1 MDELHGA
8 SLHSNPLE
16 KGSPSALFSHAECVY
31 TLFMQLRLLLVVF
44 GVLFPSVSNAA
55 DSSPRELLT
64 ALNALAIDSEHVYTV
79 STKDRVELRKADTVL
94 AFQDGKIA
102 FFQSFEGR
110 VTGFVFSGVGH
121 VVALPRDPVEKQQV
135 ARFLGAPVLDEQFLS
150 AYVRFTDSTEE
161 ELLHEL
167 ERAGL
172 APAVDEQFAALWG
185 NSLDRL
191 NPSHSLR
198 ILIEKYSNPPA
209 PFFHAGI
216 DGVLTGP
223 LDILL
228 DGMQNDNFSLG
239 QPRTIGKTT
248 YYDLWSCNRMPGSTP
263 FSMNIDAIR
272 YRIDTTIHPDN
283 SLEASASIEFRA
295 AAGSQQFLGV
305 QLSRALKISAVTGDG
320 GEALPFFQNEGLTQ
334 QEINSRGQD
343 SLIVFLPKPPA
354 QGGTFTLHFRYSGNV
369 IEDAGNSVLFVGA
382 RESWYPHYGD
392 TAEFAFYDLTFHW
405 PKRLR
410 LVATGTKSAE
420 REEGDSRVATWK
432 TEIPVPEAG
441 FNLGEYASSSLSSEN
456 RTIEVYANRQL
467 EEFLRARL
475 SATPPPEDASR
486 YPSTMRPQLGNDLPS
501 LPPSPAS
508 FLKQLARE
516 IDSSIRFYELYSGPF
531 PFRNLG
537 VSQIPG
543 AFGQGWPGLLYLST
557 FSYLTDEAQYRA
569 GLSTTGRAFFTDL
582 VPFHEVAHQWWGNV
596 VGWSSYEDQWI
607 DEAIAEYLALEFADS
622 QKNQDHPLNTWL
634 AHYRKRLTT
643 KMEGEDRVPADIGPV
658 IAGRRLISSRS
669 PDAYS
674 VVVYAKGA
682 WIMHMLR
689 EMLRQPGAASG
700 KDPDARFIALLHTLV
715 SKYARKALTTADLER
730 EVEAVMTPRMALE
743 GGHSMEWFFD
753 EYVRGTGIPHYKV
766 QFTSHSSEK
775 GFQIRGKLLQDG
787 VPRSFIA
794 PVPIYAT
801 TTPGRTIFLGTV
813 IATGDETNFTFTSAV
828 QPHKLLI
835 DPHMTLLCIPE

>member
-1 MDELHGA
+1 MR
-8 SLHSNPLE
+8 P
-16 KGSPSALFSHAECVY
+16 
-31 TLFMQLRLLLVVF
+31 RLLLVVL
-44 GVLFPSVSNAA
+44 GCLFPYICGAT

-64 ALNALAIDSEHVYTV
+64 ALNTLAIDSQHVYTV

-94 AFQDGKIA
+94 AFQNGKIA

-110 VTGFVFSGVGH
+110 ITGFVFSGVGH

-150 AYVRFTDSTEE
+150 AYARFTDGTEE
-161 ELLHEL
+161 DLLRELQ
-167 ERAGL
+167 RAGL
-172 APAVDEQFAALWG
+172 TPAVDEQFASLWAT
-185 NSLDRL
+185 NLNRL

-198 ILIEKYSNPPA
+198 ILIERYSNPPA

-228 DGMQNDNFSLG
+228 DGMQNDNFNLG
-239 QPRTIGKTT
+239 QPRTVGKVL
-248 YYDLWSCNRMPGSTP
+248 YYDVWSSYRMPGSVA
-263 FSMNIDAIR
+263 FSMGIDPIH
-272 YRIDTTIHPDN
+272 YRIDTTIHSDN

-305 QLSRALKISAVTGDG
+305 QLSRALKISAVTGDN
-320 GEALPFFQNEGLTQ
+320 GEQLPFFQNEGLTQ

-343 SLIVFLPKPPA
+343 ALIVFLPKQPA
-354 QGGTFTLHFRYSGNV
+354 PGSTFTLHFRYNGNV

-382 RESWYPHYGD
+382 RESWYPHFGG
-392 TAEFAFYDLTFHW
+392 TSEFALYDLTFHW

-420 REEGDSRVATWK
+420 REEGDLRVATWK
-432 TEIPVPEAG
+432 TDIPVPEAG
-441 FNLGEYASSSLSSEN
+441 FNLGEYASSSLPSEN
-456 RTIEVYANRQL
+456 RTIDVYANKQL
-467 EEFLRARL
+467 EEFLRSRL
-475 SATPPPEDASR
+475 SAPTQQEDSSR
-486 YPSTMRPQLGNDLPS
+486 HSSNSRPLLDRDIPT
-501 LPPSPAS
+501 LPPSPAG

-516 IDSSIRFYELYSGPF
+516 IDSSIRFYEIYSGPF

-557 FSYLTDEAQYRA
+557 FSFLPDEAQYRA
-569 GLSTTGRAFFTDL
+569 GLNTTGRAFFTDV

-596 VGWSSYEDQWI
+596 VGWSSYQDQWI
-607 DEAIAEYLALEFADS
+607 DEGISEYLALLFADS
-622 QKNQDHPLNTWL
+622 KKNQDHPLNTWL

-643 KMEGEDRVPADIGPV
+643 KAEGEDRAPADIGPV
-658 IAGRRLISSRS
+658 IIGRRLISSRS

-674 VVVYAKGA
+674 VVVYAKGT
-682 WIMHMLR
+682 WIIHMLR
-689 EMLRQPGAASG
+689 GMLRQPGAGNG
-700 KDPDARFIALLHTLV
+700 KDPDARFIGLLHTLV
-715 SKYARKALTTADLER
+715 SKYARKALTTADLQR

-753 EYVRGTGIPHYKV
+753 EYVRGTGIPH
-766 QFTSHSSEK
+766 
-775 GFQIRGKLLQDG
+775 
-787 VPRSFIA
+787 
-794 PVPIYAT
+794 
-801 TTPGRTIFLGTV
+801 
-813 IATGDETNFTFTSAV
+813 
-828 QPHKLLI
+828 
-835 DPHMTLLCIPE
+835 

>member
-1 MDELHGA
+1 
-8 SLHSNPLE
+8 
-16 KGSPSALFSHAECVY
+16 
-31 TLFMQLRLLLVVF
+31 VVF
-44 GVLFPSVSNAA
+44 GVLLPSICNAA
-55 DSSPRELLT
+55 DSSPRELLA
-64 ALNALAIDSEHVYTV
+64 ALNALAIDSQHVYTV

-110 VTGFVFSGVGH
+110 ITGFVFSGIGH

-150 AYVRFTDSTEE
+150 AYVRFTDGTDQDLVREFQ
-161 ELLHEL
+161 
-167 ERAGL
+167 RAGVT
-172 APAVDEQFAALWG
+172 PAVDEQFASLWWT
-185 NSLDRL
+185 SLDRL

-216 DGVLTGP
+216 DGVVTGP

-228 DGMQNDNFSLG
+228 DDMQNENFSLG
-239 QPRTIGKTT
+239 QPRTVGKTT
-248 YYDLWSCNRMPGSTP
+248 YYDVWSSYRVPGSP
-263 FSMNIDAIR
+263 SFSMGLDAIR
-272 YRIDTTIHPDN
+272 YSIDTTIHPDN
-283 SLEASASIEFRA
+283 SLEASASIELRA

-305 QLSRALKISAVTGDG
+305 QLSRALKITAVTGDE

-334 QEINSRGQD
+334 QEIDSRGQD
-343 SLIVFLPKPPA
+343 SLIVFLSKPPA
-354 QGGTFTLHFRYSGNV
+354 PGSTFKLHFRYSGNV

-392 TAEFAFYDLTFHW
+392 AAEFAFYDLTFHW

-410 LVATGTKSAE
+410 LVATGNKSTE
-420 REEGDSRVATWK
+420 REEGDLRAATWK

-441 FNLGEYASSSLSSEN
+441 FNLGEYASTSLPSEN
-456 RTIEVYANRQL
+456 RTIDVYANKQL
-467 EEFLRARL
+467 EEFLRSRL
-475 SATPPPEDASR
+475 STPTPPEIASR
-486 YPSTMRPQLGNDLPS
+486 HSSMTRPQLGEDIPA
-501 LPPSPAS
+501 LPPSPAA
-508 FLKQLARE
+508 FLKQLARA

-557 FSYLTDEAQYRA
+557 FSFLPDEAQYRA
-569 GLSTTGRAFFTDL
+569 GLSPTGRAFFSDV

-596 VGWSSYEDQWI
+596 VGWSSYQDQWI
-607 DEAIAEYLALEFADS
+607 DEAIAEYLALQFADS
-622 QKNQDHPLNTWL
+622 QKNQEHSLNTWL
-634 AHYRKRLTT
+634 THYRKRLTT
-643 KMEGEDRVPADIGPV
+643 KAEGEDRVPADIGPV

-674 VVVYAKGA
+674 VVVYAKGV

-689 EMLRQPGAASG
+689 EMLRQPAANG
-700 KDPDARFIALLHTLV
+700 KDPDARFISLFHTLV
-715 SKYARKALTTADLER
+715 SKYTRKALTTADLQR
-730 EVEAVMTPRMALE
+730 EVEAVMTPRMDLE
-743 GGHSMEWFFD
+743 GGRSMEWFFD

-766 QFTSHSSEK
+766 QFTSRNTEK
-775 GFQIRGKLLQDG
+775 GFQIRGKLIQDG

-794 PVPIYAT
+794 PVPIFAT
-801 TTPGRTIFLGTV
+801 TTLGRTIFLGSV
-813 IATGDETNFTFTSAV
+813 VATGEETSFTFTSAA

-835 DPHMTLLCIPE
+835 DPHMTLLCVTE

>member
-1 MDELHGA
+1 MRI
-8 SLHSNPLE
+8 
-16 KGSPSALFSHAECVY
+16 
-31 TLFMQLRLLLVVF
+31 RLLLVVF
-44 GVLFPSVSNAA
+44 GFLFPSTCNAA
-55 DSSPRELLT
+55 ESSPRELLT
-64 ALNALAIDSEHVYTV
+64 ALNALAIDPQHVYTV
-79 STKDRVELRKADTVL
+79 ATKDRVELRKGDTVL
-94 AFQDGKIA
+94 AFQEGKIA

-121 VVALPRDPVEKQQV
+121 IVALPRDPVEKQQV

-150 AYVRFTDSTEE
+150 AYVRFTDGTEQ
-161 ELLHEL
+161 ELLREL
-167 ERAGL
+167 QRAGL
-172 APAVDEQFAALWG
+172 TPAGDEQFAALWG
-185 NSLDRL
+185 TSLDRL

-198 ILIEKYSNPPA
+198 ILVEKYSKPPA

-228 DGMQNDNFSLG
+228 DEMQHDNFSLG
-239 QPRTIGKTT
+239 QPRTVAKTT
-248 YYDLWSCNRMPGSTP
+248 FYDVWSSYRMPGTID
-263 FSMNIDAIR
+263 FSMGMDAIR
-272 YRIDTTIHPDN
+272 YVLDTTIHPDN
-283 SLEASASIEFRA
+283 SLTASATIEFRA
-295 AAGSQQFLGV
+295 AAGSQQFIGV
-305 QLSRALKISAVTGDG
+305 QLSRTLKITAVTDDKGDP
-320 GEALPFFQNEGLTQ
+320 LPYFQNEGLTQ
-334 QEINSRGQD
+334 QEINARGQD
-343 SLIVFLPKPPA
+343 ALIVFLPKPPA
-354 QGGTFTLHFRYSGNV
+354 PGSTFKLHFQYGGNV
-369 IEDAGNSVLFVGA
+369 IEDAGNNVLFVGA

-392 TAEFAFYDLTFHW
+392 AAEFAFYDLTFHW

-410 LVATGTKSAE
+410 LVATGTRSAE

-456 RTIEVYANRQL
+456 RTIDVYANKQL
-467 EEFLRARL
+467 EEYLRSRL
-475 SATPPPEDASR
+475 SAPASSTDSSRHTSILRAPSDAE
-486 YPSTMRPQLGNDLPS
+486 LPA
-501 LPPSPAS
+501 LPPSPTG

-516 IDSSIRFYELYSGPF
+516 IDSSIRFYEIYSGPF
-531 PFRNLG
+531 PFRTLG

-557 FSYLTDEAQYRA
+557 FSFLPDEAQYRA
-569 GLSTTGRAFFTDL
+569 GLSPTGRAFFTDV

-596 VGWSSYEDQWI
+596 VGWSSYQDQWI
-607 DEAIAEYLALEFADS
+607 DEAISEYLALQFADS

-634 AHYRKRLTT
+634 THYRKRLIT
-643 KMEGEDRVPADIGPV
+643 KAEGEDRAPADIGPV
-658 IAGRRLISSRS
+658 IAGRRLISSHS
-669 PDAYS
+669 PDAYN
-674 VVVYAKGA
+674 VVVYAKGT

-689 EMLRQPGAASG
+689 EMLRQPAGASG
-700 KDPDARFIALLHTLV
+700 KDPDARFIGLLHTLV
-715 SKYARKALTTADLER
+715 SKYARKELTTADLQR
-730 EVEAVMTPRMALE
+730 EVEAVMIPRMALE

-766 QFTSHSSEK
+766 QFTSHGSEK

-801 TTPGRTIFLGTV
+801 TPIPGRTIYLGTV
-813 IATGDETNFTFTSAV
+813 VTTGDETNFTFTSAI

>member
-1 MDELHGA
+1 MR
-8 SLHSNPLE
+8 
-16 KGSPSALFSHAECVY
+16 
-31 TLFMQLRLLLVVF
+31 LRLLLVVSAF
-44 GVLFPSVSNAA
+44 LFPSISNAA

-64 ALNALAIDSEHVYTV
+64 ALNALAIDSQHVYTV

-94 AFQDGKIA
+94 AFQNGKIA

-110 VTGFVFSGVGH
+110 ITGFVFSGIGH

-150 AYVRFTDSTEE
+150 AYVRFTDGTDQDLLR
-161 ELLHEL
+161 ELQ
-167 ERAGL
+167 RAGL
-172 APAVDEQFAALWG
+172 TPVVDEQFASLWRS
-185 NSLDRL
+185 SLDRL

-198 ILIEKYSNPPA
+198 ILIEKYANPPA
-209 PFFHAGI
+209 PFFHAGL
-216 DGVLTGP
+216 DGVVTGP

-228 DGMQNDNFSLG
+228 DDMQNHNFSLG
-239 QPRTIGKTT
+239 QPRTVGKVT
-248 YYDLWSCNRMPGSTP
+248 YFDVWSSYQTPGSSP
-263 FSMNIDAIR
+263 FSMGMDAIH

-283 SLEASASIEFRA
+283 SLDASASIEFRA
-295 AAGSQQFLGV
+295 AAVSQQFLGV
-305 QLSRALKISAVTGDG
+305 QLSRTLKITAVTGDD

-354 QGGTFTLHFRYSGNV
+354 PGSKFTLHFRYSGNV

-392 TAEFAFYDLTFHW
+392 SAEFALYDLTFHW

-420 REEGDSRVATWK
+420 REEGDLRAATWK

-441 FNLGEYASSSLSSEN
+441 FNLGEYASSAITSES
-456 RTIEVYANRQL
+456 RSIEVYANRQL
-467 EEFLRARL
+467 EEFLRSRL
-475 SATPPPEDASR
+475 SAPTPPEDPSRPASISR
-486 YPSTMRPQLGNDLPS
+486 PSLGGDMPP

-508 FLKQLARE
+508 FLKLLARE

-543 AFGQGWPGLLYLST
+543 GFGQGWPGLLYLST
-557 FSYLTDEAQYRA
+557 FSFLTDEAQHRA
-569 GLSTTGRAFFTDL
+569 GLSSTGRAFFTDV

-596 VGWSSYEDQWI
+596 VGWSSYQDQWI
-607 DEAIAEYLALEFADS
+607 DEAISEYLALLFADS
-622 QKNQDHPLNTWL
+622 QKNQDHTLNTWL
-634 AHYRKRLTT
+634 AQYRKRLIT
-643 KMEGEDRVPADIGPV
+643 KGEGEDRVPADIGPV
-658 IAGRRLISSRS
+658 ILGRRLISSRS
-669 PDAYS
+669 PDAYN

-689 EMLRQPGAASG
+689 EMLRQPAAASG
-700 KDPDARFIALLHTLV
+700 KAPDARFIALLHTLV
-715 SKYARKALTTADLER
+715 SKYARKALTTADLQR
-730 EVEAVMTPRMALE
+730 EVEAVMTPRMDLE
-743 GGHSMEWFFD
+743 GGRSMEWFFD

-766 QFTSHSSEK
+766 QFTSRNTEK
-775 GFQIRGKLLQDG
+775 GFQIRGKLLQEG

-794 PVPIYAT
+794 PVPIYAST
-801 TTPGRTIFLGTV
+801 TLGRTILLGTV
-813 IATGDETNFTFTSAV
+813 VATGEETNFTFTSPV